1 VISFLW
7 RASDVGRYIIIPT
20 CMDPSELV
28 TETIDDWCK
37 IEPGFA
43 RQDRLSKAVKSCK
56 V

>member
-1 VISFLW
+1 
-7 RASDVGRYIIIPT
+7 
-20 CMDPSELV
+20 MDPSELV

-56 V
+56 CDCVTIDVIVSET